1 MTKRFFHS
9 PLVRQGI
16 ILFFFM
22 SACTCTT
29 KNGPEP
35 DGEKDKAVHV
45 TGVKVTRADLE
56 LNVGDGFH
64 LGARVTPKNAT
75 NARVSWSSDHPEVAT
90 VEKESGQVKAVAA
103 GKAVI
108 TVTTED
114 GGFTDTS
121 PRYRKREKE
130 RRRIPSP
137 PIRARRRP
145 MAPSRPKDRSPGS
158 ARNC

>member
-29 KNGPEP
+29 KNSPEP
-35 DGEKDKAVHV
+35 GGEEDTAVHV
-45 TGVKVTRADLE
+45 TGVQVTRADLE

-75 NARVSWSSDHPEVAT
+75 NARVSWSSDHP
-90 VEKESGQVKAVAA
+90 
-103 GKAVI
+103 
-108 TVTTED
+108 
-114 GGFTDTS
+114 
-121 PRYRKREKE
+121 
-130 RRRIPSP
+130 
-137 PIRARRRP
+137 
-145 MAPSRPKDRSPGS
+145 
-158 ARNC
+158 